1 MPEVL
6 TSDGVRLCYQDDGAG
21 QPLLIVPGI
30 LGTAAVFVR
39 QVEGL
44 RGCGTG
50 IGSSSTTIAG
60 TAPPKSPR
68 MAIASRGWPRILMEA
83 LGLDDVSLM
92 GWSMGCSVAWS
103 Y

>member
-1 MPEVL
+1 MEGEIVPEVL

-44 RGCGTG
+44 RDRYRVIVYDHRGHGASEKPPHG
-50 IGSSSTTIAG
+50 YRVARLAKDPHGGAG
-60 TAPPKSPR
+60 PR
-68 MAIASRGWPRILMEA
+68 
-83 LGLDDVSLM
+83 
-92 GWSMGCSVAWS
+92 
-103 Y
+103 